1 MAVKGV
7 FASHQNIVGARKG
20 DFASGLL
27 QTQPTGSAPLLALS
41 SGMSSRD
48 AMDTVATWFEEN
60 HLTGRINVTN
70 NAASGTTFTV
80 SDATQVVAGMIFY
93 VESTGEYVYV
103 DSVSGSNLTVT
114 RGFGASSVSALD
126 GSSTAK
132 AIQRVGTAFEEGSSK
147 PTAYAN
153 VGFPRFNYMQIFRN
167 AWDVTGTAAAI
178 DWHTGDIVA
187 KNKAD
192 ASLFHAE
199 DIERSSIWGIKAIG
213 TLNGRPFRTMDGLKA
228 QILTNLYVESTN
240 TQWADDL
247 RPWLQGIFETNI
259 KGQPNERIAFCGNT
273 VLGVVEDMARKDSTI
288 NIMPGQTDFGM
299 EINKLR
305 TPFGMVTLMSH
316 PLFNENATWTQDL
329 LVLHPAA
336 IEYRYLRRTFADD
349 NDRSGTRAGADADF
363 GTVTT
368 EGCITYKAEKT
379 GGYGSGISTAAAS
392 S

>member
-70 NAASGTTFTV
+70 NAASGTSFVV

-103 DSVSGSNLTVT
+103 DSVSASTLTVT
-114 RGFGASSVSALD
+114 RGFGASSVSALN

-132 AIQRVGTAFEEGSSK
+132 AIQRVGTAFEEGSAK

-213 TLNGRPFRTMDGLKA
+213 TLNGRPFRTMDGIKSQL
-228 QILTNLYVESTN
+228 LSNLYVESTN

-259 KGQPNERIAFCGNT
+259 KGQPNERIAFCGNG

-316 PLFNENATWTQDL
+316 PLFNENATWTQDIMI
-329 LVLHPAA
+329 LHPAA
-336 IEYRYLRRTFADD
+336 IEYRYLRRTFGDD
-349 NDRSGTRAGADADF
+349 NDRTGTRAGADADF

-379 GGYGSGISTAAAS
+379 GGYGSGITTAAAS